1 MTARRS
7 PLDCMPIFLSLPI
20 KNRSG
25 IPRLKAARKVSGSM
39 DLFLLFM
46 ISVNAAREMP
56 SA

>member
-1 MTARRS
+1 MTARRR
-7 PLDCMPIFLSLPI
+7 PLDCMPIFLSIPI

-25 IPRLKAARKVSGSM
+25 MPRLNAARNVSGSM